1 MEDAHTAKKECRG
14 EKRKDMK
21 VKTPTKKPGTDSQ
34 GQKTPLPKGER
45 HVHPTDLPITQA
57 LMAVEGKDLLTH
69 PKSRK
74 DGTPMTQR
82 RYKTPPHPVRSGLK
96 NSHND
101 ALVITALLAN
111 YEVGRIFIV
120 LESSADILFGDAY
133 NQMRLGDTP
142 MENVNTSLYSFAGEV
157 VHPRGMIS
165 LPLTLGTGSTLRAFL
180 IKFWVVDT
188 PSAYNAI
195 FWRPTLN
202 TFQAIISTYHV
213 KIKFPTTGSGGK
225 VQGEPRGLPPRY
237 SRLKNC

>member
-1 MEDAHTAKKECRG
+1 
-14 EKRKDMK
+14 
-21 VKTPTKKPGTDSQ
+21 
-34 GQKTPLPKGER
+34 
-45 HVHPTDLPITQA
+45 
-57 LMAVEGKDLLTH
+57 
-69 PKSRK
+69 
-74 DGTPMTQR
+74 
-82 RYKTPPHPVRSGLK
+82 
-96 NSHND
+96 
-101 ALVITALLAN
+101 
-111 YEVGRIFIV
+111 
-120 LESSADILFGDAY
+120 
-133 NQMRLGDTP
+133 